1 MFQILVIGFSSE
13 EMSCYHLCR
22 QLYCQ
27 QMQWCFFGFSF
38 GPTLIPVIFSFSAS
52 IVYNIMESGQP
63 CLTPFSAGKD
73 WDMFLL
79 TLICASMLLHIASI
93 IDIIVGPYPIECLF
107 LVKHYHACFNSFML
121 AKDIMSLFSCR
132 FSIIVLPLI
141 AVVCS
146 VLIISVS
153 EFCKRL
159 GDEMGCQLVI
169 SCILRFL

>member
-1 MFQILVIGFSSE
+1 
-13 EMSCYHLCR
+13 
-22 QLYCQ
+22 
-27 QMQWCFFGFSF
+27 
-38 GPTLIPVIFSFSAS
+38 
-52 IVYNIMESGQP
+52 
-63 CLTPFSAGKD
+63 
-73 WDMFLL
+73 MFLL